1 MRFIVISDVHGRDKV
16 IRYTNRLVKEHQA
29 DAVLVL
35 GDITH
40 FGPAEWAGEFLSQL
54 DAPTY
59 ALPGNCDP
67 PGVIEQI
74 ERHAIS
80 LHRKKIVLE
89 GRAFVGHGGS
99 NPTIFETPFEMSED
113 KIMEGLRPL
122 AEKGMILV
130 THTPAYGYLDLVPA
144 GNRHA
149 GSSAILRIVKDYAPV
164 AAVSGHIHEARGLLV
179 DRGTLFMNP
188 GPAKELHAA
197 ILDVGEKVEGRLLD
211 RGTED

>member
-16 IRYTNRLVKEHQA
+16 IRYTNDLVKEHQA

-54 DAPTY
+54 EAPTY

-74 ERHAIS
+74 EHHAIS
-80 LHRKKIVLE
+80 LHKKKITLE

-113 KIMEGLRPL
+113 KISEGLSPL
-122 AEKGMILV
+122 AEKGMVLV
-130 THTPAYGYLDLVPA
+130 THAPAYGYLDLVPA

-149 GSSAILRIVKDYAPV
+149 GSMAILKLVRDFAPV
-164 AAVSGHIHEARGLLV
+164 AAISGHIHEARGLV
-179 DRGTLFMNP
+179 SENGTLFMNP
-188 GPAKELHAA
+188 GPAKDLFSG
-197 ILDVGEKVEGRLLD
+197 ILDVGNTVECKLLE
-211 RGTED
+211 RGSG

>member
-16 IRYTNRLVKEHQA
+16 IRLVNRLVKQHQA

-54 DAPTY
+54 DATTY

-67 PGVIEQI
+67 PGVLEQI

-80 LHRKKIVLE
+80 LHRKKIMLE

-113 KIMEGLRPL
+113 KILEGLRPL
-122 AEKGMILV
+122 AERGMVLV
-130 THTPAYGYLDLVPA
+130 THAPAYGYLDLVPA

-149 GSSAILRIVKDYAPV
+149 GSVAILKIVKDFAPA
-164 AAVSGHIHEARGLLV
+164 AAVSGHIHEARGQLLDHDTV
-179 DRGTLFMNP
+179 FMNP
-188 GPAKELHAA
+188 GPAKDLYAG

-211 RGTED
+211 RSTED